1 MYSNLV
7 LTSVVYYVAT
17 HPEVDEKLQ
26 DEFKVILSDK
36 NVDVTNIDKLV
47 YVLQI
52 HCIITDKCGSREGG
66 RGFRPP

>member
-26 DEFKVILSDK
+26 DEFKVILGDK

-47 YVLQI
+47 YVL
-52 HCIITDKCGSREGG
+52 
-66 RGFRPP
+66 